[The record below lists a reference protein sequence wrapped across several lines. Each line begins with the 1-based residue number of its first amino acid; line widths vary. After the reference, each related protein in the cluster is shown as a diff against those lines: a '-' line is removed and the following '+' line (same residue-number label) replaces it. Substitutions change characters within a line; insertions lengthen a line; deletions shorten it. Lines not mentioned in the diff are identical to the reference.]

1 MGNRATIEVV
11 GDTVLYN
18 KAPCYIYVH
27 WSGSPETVTQFVK
40 NAAPNMRKTDVNYS
54 TARLITEICNYIEG
68 GLSVGVY
75 PAAEN
80 NKETWDNG
88 HYVVDISN
96 GNIKNDDKLVADG
109 IEFGDF

>member
-11 GDTVLYN
+11 GDTALYN

-27 WSGSPETVTQFVK
+27 WSGSPETVTKLVK
-40 NAAPNMRKTDVNYS
+40 NAAPVMRKTDVSYA
-54 TARLITEICNYIEG
+54 TARLISEICNSIEG

-80 NKETWDNG
+80 NKEAWDNG

-96 GNIKNDDKLVADG
+96 GNIKNNNKLVADN
-109 IEFGDF
+109 IAFGDF